1 MLFSARRRVKVPVA
15 TTTRQSKAQLK
26 STSLRAVNQHIQ
38 SLTRKLKKPR
48 IKRSRQEARN
58 RKLDNHPTISEFST
72 FKFYF

>member
-1 MLFSARRRVKVPVA
+1 MLFSARRRVKVPIA
-15 TTTRQSKAQLK
+15 TTTKQSKVQLK
-26 STSLRAVNQHIQ
+26 SISLKAVNQHIQ
-38 SLTRKLKKPR
+38 FLSRKIKRPR

>member
-26 STSLRAVNQHIQ
+26 STSLRVVNQHIQ

-58 RKLDNHPTISEFST
+58 RKPGNHPTISEFST